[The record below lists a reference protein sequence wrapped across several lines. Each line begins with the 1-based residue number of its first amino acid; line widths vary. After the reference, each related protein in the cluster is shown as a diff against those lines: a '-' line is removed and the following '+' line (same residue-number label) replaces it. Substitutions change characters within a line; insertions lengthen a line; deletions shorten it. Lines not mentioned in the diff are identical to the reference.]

1 MSAHA
6 AASFPKASWKPGVEP
21 NLVSPFA
28 YLAAD
33 SADSSDLEDD
43 IILSLNE

>member
-6 AASFPKASWKPGVEP
+6 AASFPKAKP

>member
-1 MSAHA
+1 MYAHA
-6 AASFPKASWKPGVEP
+6 AASFPNASCKPSVVP